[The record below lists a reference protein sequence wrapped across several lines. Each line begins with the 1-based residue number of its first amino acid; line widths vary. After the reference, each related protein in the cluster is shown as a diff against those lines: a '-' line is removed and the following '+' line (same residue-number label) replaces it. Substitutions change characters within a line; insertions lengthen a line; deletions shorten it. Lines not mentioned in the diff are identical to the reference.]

1 MPLRCGSFTA
11 ALFASIVSLV
21 ATSMAFAQDT
31 PPVQPLQPPTVAV
44 EAESTAVKTLLES
57 EEQPPN
63 TNAALPYRTQST
75 TAKAGEKG
83 PPTGWNDGFYIRS
96 EDKRFSLKI
105 TGQLQSDYRWYVN
118 PNDERDIDQ
127 FLIRRARF
135 GLEATMF
142 KYYEF
147 RFMPDFGQ
155 GNTQLVDGY
164 MNVHYV
170 DSFQVTAGKFKQ
182 PFSYEQ
188 LIQDRYTPLME
199 RSLIDQLVPA
209 RDVGIMFHG
218 QNLAGNRLDYG
229 IAVSNGEQ
237 NGNGDTNNSK
247 DLNGRVAV
255 RPFAGWEESALQRL
269 QLGMSAGY
277 GVEYEPVNP
286 TGLKSPESV
295 TFFQYN
301 KDVLADG
308 GRWRLS
314 PEVAYF
320 VGGFGSSAQ
329 YFHMTQRLRAAKGDP
344 VHVPYDGYYVQATYL
359 LTGEKRTGY
368 SQQVAPLR
376 PFDPL
381 GGDGGGY
388 GAWELA
394 GRVSRIQ
401 AGNVVF
407 ATGNN
412 RLADPKLF
420 SSGATEMTLG
430 FNWYMN
436 RWARVQFNWE
446 HLWFD
451 QQVKLGSGP
460 NGLLW
465 GQDTL
470 VTRLQFVF

>member
-1 MPLRCGSFTA
+1 MPPRGFCCVAPLA
-11 ALFASIVSLV
+11 VLV
-21 ATSMAFAQDT
+21 LLVESPVFAQT
-31 PPVQPLQPPTVAV
+31 LPTTLPPQPPTV
-44 EAESTAVKTLLES
+44 T
-57 EEQPPN
+57 EQPDAIPETVPVLVRQN
-63 TNAALPYRTQST
+63 QPQPAGTDAALPYRTSST
-75 TAKAGEKG
+75 TTKREG
-83 PPTGWNDGFYIRS
+83 PATGWDDGFYIRS
-96 EDKRFSLKI
+96 EDRRFVLKI
-105 TGQLQSDYRWYVN
+105 TGQLQSDYRWYVD
-118 PNDERDIDQ
+118 PADERNLDQ
-127 FLIRRARF
+127 FVIRRARF

-147 RFMPDFGQ
+147 RFMPDFAL

-188 LIQDRYTPLME
+188 LIQDRFTPLME

-218 QNLAGNRLDYG
+218 QNLFRNRLDYG
-229 IAVSNGEQ
+229 IAVSNGIRD
-237 NGNGDTNNSK
+237 GNGDTNNSK
-247 DLNGRVAV
+247 DLNGRLAL
-255 RPFAGWEESALQRL
+255 RPFAAGEGGWLQRL
-269 QLGMSAGY
+269 QVGMSAGF
-277 GVEYEPVNP
+277 GVEYEPIMP
-286 TGLKSPESV
+286 SSLKSSEGV

-301 KDVLADG
+301 PDVLADG

-320 VGGFGSSAQ
+320 IGSFGTSAQ
-329 YFHMTQRLRAAKGDP
+329 YFHMTQRVRALKGDP

-368 SQQVAPLR
+368 SQQIAPRR

-381 GGDGGGY
+381 NEYGGGF

-401 AGNVVF
+401 AGNIVF
-407 ATGNN
+407 APGNN

-430 FNWYMN
+430 FNWYLN
-436 RWARVQFNWE
+436 KWARMQMNWE

-451 QQVKLGSGP
+451 QQVKLGPGAA
-460 NGLLW
+460 GLLW
-465 GQDTL
+465 GQDTI

>member
-1 MPLRCGSFTA
+1 MPFRGVACVALVLA
-11 ALFASIVSLV
+11 ARLFLGQSS
-21 ATSMAFAQDT
+21 AFAQEPSPT
-31 PPVQPLQPPTVAV
+31 QPMESPPVSQANETVPTLAPQSTQPPASPTD
-44 EAESTAVKTLLES
+44 
-57 EEQPPN
+57 
-63 TNAALPYRTQST
+63 AALPYRTSST
-75 TAKAGEKG
+75 TTKQTG
-83 PPTGWNDGFYIRS
+83 PATGWDDGFYIRS
-96 EDKRFSLKI
+96 EDRNFVLKI

-118 PNDERDIDQ
+118 PADERDIDQ
-127 FLIRRARF
+127 FVIRRARF

-147 RFMPDFGQ
+147 RFMPDFAL

-164 MNVHYV
+164 MNVHYI
-170 DSFQVTAGKFKQ
+170 DSFQVAAGKFKQ

-188 LIQDRYTPLME
+188 LIQDRFTPLME

-218 QNLAGNRLDYG
+218 QNIFANRFDYA

-247 DLNGRVAV
+247 DLNGRLAL
-255 RPFAGWEESALQRL
+255 RPFATWEGSWLERL
-269 QLGMSAGY
+269 QIGMSAGY
-277 GVEYEPVNP
+277 GVEYEPVMPNS
-286 TGLKSPESV
+286 LKSPEGV
-295 TFFQYN
+295 TFFQFN

-314 PEVAYF
+314 PELAYF
-320 VGGFGSSAQ
+320 LGSFGTSAQ
-329 YFHMTQRLRAAKGDP
+329 YFHMTQRLRALKGDP
-344 VHVPYDGYYVQATYL
+344 VHVPYDGFYVQATYL

-368 SQQVAPLR
+368 SQQISPLR

-381 GGDGGGY
+381 NERGGGL

-407 ATGNN
+407 ATGPN

-430 FNWYMN
+430 FNWYIN
-436 RWARVQFNWE
+436 KWARMQVNWE

-451 QQVKLGSGP
+451 QQVKLGPGTG
-460 NGLLW
+460 GLLW
-465 GQDTL
+465 GQNTF